1 MKFQDIE
8 DSQKLQFNN
17 AVSHPLQSFEW
28 GEFRK
33 KTGVK
38 AIRRGQVSKKGIE
51 NAYQLTIH
59 NAPFGF
65 KIGYLPKGDLPNKDL
80 LDDLQ
85 TIGKQEKLIY
95 IQLEPSVEK
104 TTNYKLQTTN
114 LKKSF
119 HPLFT
124 KYSFILDLDRSEE
137 ELLSGMHP
145 KTRYNI
151 KVAAK
156 HGVEIK
162 EENSDNAFY
171 TYLKLTE
178 ETTQR
183 QKFYAHDEDYHR
195 KMWQTLK
202 LQATNY
208 KLQTDR
214 LTAHL
219 FTAKYKGKI
228 ITAWIVFVFKDALYY
243 PYGASSKDY
252 PEVMANNLMAWEIIK
267 YGKESGLKKF
277 DMWGALSENPNPND
291 PWFGFHRFKKGYGAK
306 LVEFVGSY
314 DLVINPG
321 IYQLAKIADKARW
334 IYLGIKST
342 TR

>member
-1 MKFQDIE
+1 MKFQDILDE
-8 DSQKLQFNN
+8 QGLQFNN

-33 KTGVK
+33 KTGIKV
-38 AIRRGQVSKKGIE
+38 IRRGQVSKNKIT
-51 NAYQLTIH
+51 NAYQLTVH

-65 KIGYLPKGDLPNKDL
+65 KIGYLPKGDMPSKDL

>member
-1 MKFQDIE
+1 
-8 DSQKLQFNN
+8 
-17 AVSHPLQSFEW
+17 
-28 GEFRK
+28 
-33 KTGVK
+33 
-38 AIRRGQVSKKGIE
+38 
-51 NAYQLTIH
+51 
-59 NAPFGF
+59 
-65 KIGYLPKGDLPNKDL
+65 
-80 LDDLQ
+80 
-85 TIGKQEKLIY
+85 
-95 IQLEPSVEK
+95 
-104 TTNYKLQTTN
+104 
-114 LKKSF
+114 
-119 HPLFT
+119 
-124 KYSFILDLDRSEE
+124 
-137 ELLSGMHP
+137 
-145 KTRYNI
+145 
-151 KVAAK
+151 
-156 HGVEIK
+156 
-162 EENSDNAFY
+162 
-171 TYLKLTE
+171 
-178 ETTQR
+178 
-183 QKFYAHDEDYHR
+183 
-195 KMWQTLK
+195 MWQTLK